1 MKNVQ
6 LFSKK
11 NEEDVVGRNQTNQPK
26 KKTGTS
32 EASIDISFVQCKECP
47 QGKPEV
53 YTNKNAAP
61 KIANPAPLVH
71 NAGSPTIV
79 IPNIVV
85 GLALFYGGLV
95 QLLAG
100 MWEFKTGNTF
110 GATAF
115 SSYGGFWLSF
125 GVIFIPGFNIAG
137 AYGDNKGQFETAALG
152 KFTNETVSKT
162 GGVFGIITAFIAWYC
177 ALAGLLTPENS
188 YFTLPVVDLSR
199 KNY

>member
-1 MKNVQ
+1 M
-6 LFSKK
+6 S
-11 NEEDVVGRNQTNQPK
+11 EE
-26 KKTGTS
+26 
-32 EASIDISFVQCKECP
+32 
-47 QGKPEV
+47 GKPEV

-61 KIANPAPLVH
+61 KIANPAPLGLSAFALTTFVLSVH
-71 NAGSPTIV
+71 NAGSPTIT

-125 GVIFIPGFNIAG
+125 GVIFIPGFNIVA
-137 AYGDNKGQFETAALG
+137 AYGDNKAQFETAVGIYLIGWTLSLG
-152 KFTNETVSKT
+152 KFTNETVTKT
-162 GGVFGIITAFIAWYC
+162 GGIFGIITAFIAWYC

>member
-26 KKTGTS
+26 KKT
-32 EASIDISFVQCKECP
+32 E
-47 QGKPEV
+47 GKPEV